1 MARAR
6 TDERSEL
13 DWVAMLCLA
22 PSLLYVFAMFIY
34 PFMYGVYVSLQP
46 LKGEAWSVKNYIAF
60 FSDAYQ
66 FATIKTT
73 FLLALPT
80 TVVVVLV
87 SLFLAYGMR
96 RGIWL
101 EPTLTTFLVLPIS
114 LGVIFLSEGILG
126 FYGTNG
132 WLNQMLL
139 GGGIIHEP
147 LEL

>member
-1 MARAR
+1 VARPH

-46 LKGEAWSVKNYIAF
+46 LKGEAWSIKNYVAF
-60 FSDAYQ
+60 FSDPYQ
-66 FATIKTT
+66 LATIKTT

-87 SLFLAYGMR
+87 SLFVAYGMR
-96 RGIWL
+96 RGIWM
-101 EPTLTTFLVLPIS
+101 ERTITTILVLPIS
-114 LGVIFLSEGILG
+114 LQRLAQSDAAWGRAHSRAA
-126 FYGTNG
+126 
-132 WLNQMLL
+132 
-139 GGGIIHEP
+139 
-147 LEL
+147 